1 MLDHETSARSFYC
14 ENMMLMGSTMNAV
27 SPKLVKARYWA
38 VVPFLVVTILG
49 SAASAVFLWSWMW
62 IVTGVWVAI
71 LVWAVWLIPAQVRRI
86 RWREDPDELLI
97 TKGKLWRTLT
107 VVPYGRLQFVD
118 VQEGPIARR
127 CGLAEVEIHTASST
141 SDASIAGLPVA
152 DAYALRQRLT
162 DKARERLSGL

>member
-1 MLDHETSARSFYC
+1 
-14 ENMMLMGSTMNAV
+14 MNAV
-27 SPKLVKARYWA
+27 SPKLVKARYCA
-38 VVPFLVVTILG
+38 VVPFLVVSILG

-62 IVTGVWVAI
+62 IVAGVWAAI
-71 LVWAVWLIPAQVRRI
+71 LGWAVWLIPAQVRRI
-86 RWREDPDELLI
+86 GWREDTDELLI

>member
-1 MLDHETSARSFYC
+1 
-14 ENMMLMGSTMNAV
+14 MNAV
-27 SPKLVKARYWA
+27 SPKLVKARYCA
-38 VVPFLVVTILG
+38 VVPFLVVSLLG

-62 IVTGVWVAI
+62 IVAGVWVAI
-71 LVWAVWLIPAQVRRI
+71 LGWAVWLIPAQVRRI
-86 RWREDPDELLI
+86 GWREDTDELLI

>member
-1 MLDHETSARSFYC
+1 
-14 ENMMLMGSTMNAV
+14 MNAV
-27 SPKLVKARYWA
+27 SPKLVKARYCA
-38 VVPFLVVTILG
+38 VVPFLVVSILG

-62 IVTGVWVAI
+62 IVAGVWVAI
-71 LVWAVWLIPAQVRRI
+71 LGWAVWLIPSQVRRI
-86 RWREDPDELLI
+86 GWREDTDELLI

>member
-1 MLDHETSARSFYC
+1 
-14 ENMMLMGSTMNAV
+14 MNAV
-27 SPKLVKARYWA
+27 SPKLVKARYCA
-38 VVPFLVVTILG
+38 VVPFLVVPILG

-62 IVTGVWVAI
+62 IVAGVWVAI
-71 LVWAVWLIPAQVRRI
+71 LGWAVWLIPAQVRRI
-86 RWREDPDELLI
+86 GWCEDTDELLI